1 MYLFIYIW
9 ILYLWAPH
17 IQNGLKVGPILEK
30 TLILFHT
37 QSPHTKQK
45 PQLIIHRR
53 QKKAITYWYLSPSIF
68 SRLLIFFFQA
78 PKDKNQTPKNQKCF
92 KAMSP
97 GPVVEAAEPETL
109 LQTPTTDEPQKTL
122 EPQVTHSSL
131 YASFIFWVFFLFG
144 FWVLCMCVLA
154 ERWGCCWGCEG
165 RGWRGWWRR
174 RRRRRG
180 WQGRRGTRFVNFFF
194 FFWFLFLFTMLFY
207 EFFLCLCFRVLW
219 YLLVWY
225 EWFSVVGVLGLIFEQ
240 VGFGL
245 LGKVFDFWIGVW
257 GIF

>member
-45 PQLIIHRR
+45 PQLIIHKR
-53 QKKAITYWYLSPSIF
+53 QKKVITYWYLSPSIF

-131 YASFIFWVFFLFG
+131 YASFIFWVFFS
-144 FWVLCMCVLA
+144 FWVLSFVYVCLSRTMRLLLRMWRTRMTRMMTMTTTTTRMTRKTGHKVCQLFFFGFYFYLLCCFMSFFFVCVL
-154 ERWGCCWGCEG
+154 G
-165 RGWRGWWRR
+165 
-174 RRRRRG
+174 
-180 WQGRRGTRFVNFFF
+180 FYDIYLFDMSD
-194 FFWFLFLFTMLFY
+194 FL
-207 EFFLCLCFRVLW
+207 
-219 YLLVWY
+219 
-225 EWFSVVGVLGLIFEQ
+225 
-240 VGFGL
+240 
-245 LGKVFDFWIGVW
+245 
-257 GIF
+257 